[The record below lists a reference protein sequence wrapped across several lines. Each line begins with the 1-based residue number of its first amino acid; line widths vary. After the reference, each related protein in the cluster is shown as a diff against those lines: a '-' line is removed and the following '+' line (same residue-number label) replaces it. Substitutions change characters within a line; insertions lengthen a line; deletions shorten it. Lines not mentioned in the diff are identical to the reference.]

1 MEERSSLSLG
11 GLRSGR
17 EDLAGLGFD
26 RGSTVLSYISLGMLS
41 SHRGL
46 LHLLL

>member
-17 EDLAGLGFD
+17 EDLAGQGFD
-26 RGSTVLSYISLGMLS
+26 HGSIVLSYISLGMLA

-46 LHLLL
+46 LYLLL